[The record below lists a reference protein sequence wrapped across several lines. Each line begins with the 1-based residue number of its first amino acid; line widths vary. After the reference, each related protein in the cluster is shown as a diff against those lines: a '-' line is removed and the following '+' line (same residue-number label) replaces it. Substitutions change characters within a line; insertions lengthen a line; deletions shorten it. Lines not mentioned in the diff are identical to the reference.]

1 MDIPQSAATL
11 RNRLRE
17 ATSAAHARLDHHP
30 VLGAL
35 VTDEL
40 SIEQYAA
47 ALAALCG
54 PQRAMEAATLGAGL
68 PAGYSIPI
76 RSDALVQDL
85 ADLGVP
91 DWPHCKD
98 WPDCDSIAGA
108 VGVLYVME
116 GSRLGGQLIARKL
129 ERSLPAD
136 TPRRFFGRV
145 TPPDFAAFLRWAASV
160 CPPEEHEQAAVMAE
174 RTFRAFESHLDACR
188 RS

>member
-1 MDIPQSAATL
+1 MDIPQSAAML

-17 ATSAAHARLDHHP
+17 ASSAAHARLDHHP
-30 VLGAL
+30 LLGAL
-35 VTDEL
+35 VMDEL
-40 SIEQYAA
+40 SLGQYAD

-54 PQRAMEAATLGAGL
+54 PQRAMEATTLGAGL

-76 RSDALVQDL
+76 RSDALEQDL
-85 ADLGVP
+85 ADLDVT
-91 DWPHCKD
+91 DWPPCRD

-129 ERSLPAD
+129 ERSLPAGA
-136 TPRRFFGRV
+136 PRRFFGRV
-145 TPPDFAAFLRWAASV
+145 TPPDFAAFLRWAASI
-160 CPPEEHEQAAVMAE
+160 CPPEEHDRAAAMAA
-174 RTFRAFESHLDACR
+174 RTFRALESHLDACR